1 MECMGTPETWTRART
16 SSQSR
21 QKPLKANTPCGGMA
35 ALFGNHA
42 VIPAL
47 VEEGHEE
54 VGRGR
59 RKKRGFLAVP
69 EGLGSVLHTALTP

>member
-1 MECMGTPETWTRART
+1 
-16 SSQSR
+16 
-21 QKPLKANTPCGGMA
+21 MA

-59 RKKRGFLAVP
+59 RKKRAFSGAGLASFYHRT
-69 EGLGSVLHTALTP
+69 GYNSILFGSLYLLAALGWRPPL

>member
-1 MECMGTPETWTRART
+1 
-16 SSQSR
+16 
-21 QKPLKANTPCGGMA
+21 MA

-69 EGLGSVLHTALTP
+69 EGLGSVLHAALTP